1 MSQVI
6 EAGGLQFSPPTP
18 KHLTTH
24 HRRRHHCPP
33 PPAMNAVPPLWGE
46 VVDVWIHGPSSA
58 CASIWCIR
66 EWAFELDRNYSN
78 EFPFWL
84 KAFRQL
90 RMKNERREQRS
101 IVQMWLIWNR
111 IWIIVF
117 KYLVNLSKKPETI
130 HLNWISPQEFGLT
143 VITFNVKRNI

>member
-1 MSQVI
+1 MVYNS
-6 EAGGLQFSPPTP
+6 APPPHLHTP
-18 KHLTTH
+18 SHPPPWPLLLPPL
-24 HRRRHHCPP
+24 PP
-33 PPAMNAVPPLWGE
+33 PPQLRMLIHPSE
-46 VVDVWIHGPSSA
+46 VVDVWMHGPSSA
-58 CASIWCIR
+58 CASIWCIW

-78 EFPFWL
+78 YMSSRFDWRHVGGCEW
-84 KAFRQL
+84 K
-90 RMKNERREQRS
+90 MSREQRS